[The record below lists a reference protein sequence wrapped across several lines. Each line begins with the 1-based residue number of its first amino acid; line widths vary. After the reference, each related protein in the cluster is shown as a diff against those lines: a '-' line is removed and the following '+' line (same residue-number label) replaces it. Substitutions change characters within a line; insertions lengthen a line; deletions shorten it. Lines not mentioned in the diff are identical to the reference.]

1 MNLQLLL
8 LVVMAASL
16 ANCKK
21 KRGTRSNVSEN
32 ESELGFYGGEDG
44 GISMD
49 PSETKRENELSNCQE
64 DGTRRSKP
72 VTRWNR
78 FSPNEEKSESSE
90 EETSRWCNQSE
101 LSLHCSQDDECRN
114 PGICQHI
121 SCHYPHVAEFRSVPV
136 HLQSDSQ
143 FSNRSVFMTNTL
155 AVIVVGT
162 VGNLLTLVAV
172 PYVRIR

>member
-1 MNLQLLL
+1 MMKLQLLL

-21 KRGTRSNVSEN
+21 KTGTRSNVSEN

-72 VTRWNR
+72 VTGWNC

-90 EETSRWCNQSE
+90 EERSRWCNQSE
-101 LSLHCSQDDECRN
+101 LSLHCSQDDECRS

-136 HLQSDSQ
+136 YL
-143 FSNRSVFMTNTL
+143 
-155 AVIVVGT
+155 
-162 VGNLLTLVAV
+162 
-172 PYVRIR
+172 

>member
-1 MNLQLLL
+1 MMKLQLLL

-21 KRGTRSNVSEN
+21 NAEASSNVS
-32 ESELGFYGGEDG
+32 ESELGFYGGEDD
-44 GISMD
+44 GISMV

-101 LSLHCSQDDECRN
+101 LSLHCSQDDECRS

-121 SCHYPHVAEFRSVPV
+121 SCHYPHVAEFRSIPV

-155 AVIVVGT
+155 AVIMVGT

>member
-1 MNLQLLL
+1 MKFQLLL

-21 KRGTRSNVSEN
+21 NAEASSNVS
-32 ESELGFYGGEDG
+32 ESELGFYVVEDD

-78 FSPNEEKSESSE
+78 FSSNEEER
-90 EETSRWCNQSE
+90 SRWCNQSE
-101 LSLHCSQDDECRN
+101 LSLHCSQDDECRS

-121 SCHYPHVAEFRSVPV
+121 SCHYPHVAEFRSIPV

>member
-8 LVVMAASL
+8 LVVMAASI

-21 KRGTRSNVSEN
+21 NAEASSNVS
-32 ESELGFYGGEDG
+32 ESELGFYVVEDD

-90 EETSRWCNQSE
+90 EERSRWCNQSE
-101 LSLHCSQDDECRN
+101 LSLHCSQDDECRS

-121 SCHYPHVAEFRSVPV
+121 SCHYPHVAEFRSIPV

>member
-8 LVVMAASL
+8 LVVMAASR

-21 KRGTRSNVSEN
+21 KTGTHSNVSEN

-44 GISMD
+44 GISQKAFYSVD
-49 PSETKRENELSNCQE
+49 PSETKRQNELSNCQE
-64 DGTRRSKP
+64 DGTRRCKP

-78 FSPNEEKSESSE
+78 FSPNEEKSESSVE
-90 EETSRWCNQSE
+90 ERSRWCNQSE
-101 LSLHCSQDDECRN
+101 LSLHCSQDDECRS

-136 HLQSDSQ
+136 YL
-143 FSNRSVFMTNTL
+143 
-155 AVIVVGT
+155 
-162 VGNLLTLVAV
+162 
-172 PYVRIR
+172 